1 MKLTDKERAEI
12 VTEYSVGLKTK
23 SDLAKKFNV
32 SVTAISKILESAKS
46 LKTADKSLNAVD
58 MRREIV
64 GKATEALYG
73 KNFDKLAPE
82 TLLKIIERLSML
94 DRDTPTSDPQDELK
108 AIVDK
113 IKEVTAEEVR
123 NGE

>member
-12 VTEYSVGLKTK
+12 VTEYSVGLKSK

-64 GKATEALYG
+64 GKATAALYG

-94 DRDTPTSDPQDELK
+94 DRDTPTSNPQDELK